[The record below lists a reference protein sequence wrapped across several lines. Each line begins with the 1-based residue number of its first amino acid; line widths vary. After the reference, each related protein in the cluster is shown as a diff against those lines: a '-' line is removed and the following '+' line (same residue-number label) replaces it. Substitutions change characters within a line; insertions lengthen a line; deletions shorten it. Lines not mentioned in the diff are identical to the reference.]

1 MDPGKQRWPQGRRPP
16 SVRHL
21 GGRGVRP
28 LQHIQGA
35 VGQSEVKEGIDG
47 EGEGR
52 EVGVAGRRR
61 HGRRHRVDWGQMT
74 ACENKAVFCV
84 GDRRYLKYIEFI

>member
-1 MDPGKQRWPQGRRPP
+1 
-16 SVRHL
+16 
-21 GGRGVRP
+21 VRP

-47 EGEGR
+47 EGEGG
-52 EVGVAGRRR
+52 EVGVAGGRR
-61 HGRRHRVDWGQMT
+61 HGRRHRVDRGQT
-74 ACENKAVFCV
+74 IARENKAGCCA